1 MRSAKS
7 TGRIIGPLLLVQLAG
22 LIVPFVLLRP
32 MTTTDFLANA
42 AGSSSQVKVA
52 VFLLFA
58 NCALTIGISVAA
70 FPVFREYGPAI
81 ALLLVAL
88 SVIMF
93 SLQAVDNAHLMSM
106 LSLSE
111 RYVQAHGSDEL
122 FQTLSAVA
130 RSARRWTHY
139 SELLVIDTWIIV
151 LYGLLYRFRL
161 VPRALAAFGLITVL
175 LHFTAIPLPLFLGY
189 SGVTALGVPMAFGHT
204 ALAIWLLTRGFD
216 ERHHPPFAEAHGIK
230 LAGA

>member
-1 MRSAKS
+1 MKPANI
-7 TGRIIGPLLLVQLAG
+7 GRIIGALLLVQLAG
-22 LIVPFVLLRP
+22 LIVPFVLLHP

-42 AGSSSQVKVA
+42 AGNSSQIKVA

-58 NCALTIGISVAA
+58 NCALTLGISIVA
-70 FPVFREYGPAI
+70 FPVFRERSEGA
-81 ALLLVAL
+81 AVLLVAV

-111 RYVQAHGSDEL
+111 QYVRAGGSDEL
-122 FQTLSAVA
+122 FQMLAAVA
-130 RSARRWTHY
+130 RSTRKWVHY
-139 SELLVIDTWIIV
+139 SELLAIDSWICV

-175 LHFTAIPLPLFLGY
+175 LHFTAIPLPLLLGY
-189 SGVTALGVPMAFGHT
+189 SGVTLLGVPMAFSHA
-204 ALAIWLLTRGFD
+204 ALAIWLLAKGFKGPLSSQLPGRL
-216 ERHHPPFAEAHGIK
+216 E
-230 LAGA
+230 